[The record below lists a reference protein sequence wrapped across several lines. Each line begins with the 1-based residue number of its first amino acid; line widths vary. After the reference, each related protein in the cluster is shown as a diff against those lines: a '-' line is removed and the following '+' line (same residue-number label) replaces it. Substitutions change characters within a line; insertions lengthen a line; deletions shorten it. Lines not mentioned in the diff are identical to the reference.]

1 MHIYIC
7 IDILYIRSTTPPQHH
22 RRESGDSTTPPPH
35 HRGGW
40 GTVIGVTLD
49 LGGGVGGW
57 NAGPY
62 IDSLG
67 YICGGP
73 VGVIIGYNHGNNP
86 GKLGR
91 AQVWGV
97 LMGI

>member
-1 MHIYIC
+1 MYIHTCIYIY
-7 IDILYIRSTTPPQHH
+7 ILIYSIYAVPHPHNTT
-22 RRESGDSTTPPPH
+22 
-35 HRGGW
+35 GGRV
-40 GTVIGVTLD
+40 GIVP
-49 LGGGVGGW
+49 GGM